1 MLAINPAFADEK
13 AMTKAM
19 TEDARRRGWTSF
31 RATFRLEIAEALRSR
46 WWASY
51 ALVFFALTGLLLV
64 FGLTESR
71 VLGFTGLSRTLV
83 TYTQLAMAIAPVF
96 VLISTVRSLAGDRE
110 AGVFEY
116 VLALPLSLGGWYW
129 GRVMGRFALSVAPVA
144 GALVAALIYGAARG
158 VAIPW
163 REFLFD
169 MGLLASLI
177 FAFIGI
183 GFLVSTLTRKV
194 DTAQTLAF
202 LIWLGLLLALDLIL
216 LGVLI
221 RSQAPLE
228 SVVMAAMLNPLQVFR
243 VASMML
249 FDPQLVLLGPTAYAI
264 FDIFGR
270 ELFLVWAFVYPLAL
284 GAISAGLGY
293 WALKR
298 SDLP

>member
-1 MLAINPAFADEK
+1 LAINPDYIDE
-13 AMTKAM
+13 TV
-19 TEDARRRGWTSF
+19 ERGDARRHVWVSF
-31 RATFRLEIAEALRSR
+31 RATLRLEIAEALRSR
-46 WWASY
+46 WFMSY
-51 ALVFFALTGLLLV
+51 AAVFFMLTGLLLV

-83 TYTQLAMAIAPVF
+83 TYTQLSMAIVPIF
-96 VLISTVRSLAGDRE
+96 ILISTVRSLAGDRE

-116 VLALPLSLGGWYW
+116 VLALPLSLGGWYA
-129 GRVMGRFALSVAPVA
+129 GRVIGRFALAIAPVA

-163 REFLFD
+163 REFLLD
-169 MGLLASLI
+169 MGLLSSLI
-177 FAFIGI
+177 FAFVGI

-202 LIWLGLLLALDLIL
+202 LIWLALLLALDLIL

-221 RSQAPLE
+221 RNQAPLE
-228 SVVMAAMLNPLQVFR
+228 TVVGLAMLNPLQVFR

-270 ELFLVWAFVYPLAL
+270 EAFLVWAFAYPVAL
-284 GAISAGLGY
+284 GAAAAGLGY

>member
-1 MLAINPAFADEK
+1 
-13 AMTKAM
+13 MTRDGA
-19 TEDARRRGWTSF
+19 AARGWLSF

-46 WWASY
+46 WFAAY
-51 ALVFFALTGLLLV
+51 AATFFALTGLLLV

-96 VLISTVRSLAGDRE
+96 VLISTVRALAGDRE

-116 VLALPLSLGGWYW
+116 VLALPLSLAGWYA
-129 GRVMGRFALSVAPVA
+129 GRVFGRFALAIAPVA
-144 GALVAALIYGAARG
+144 GALVAALVYGGIRG

-177 FAFIGI
+177 FAFIGV

-194 DTAQTLAF
+194 DTAQTFAF
-202 LIWLGLLLALDLIL
+202 LIWLALLLGLDLVL
-216 LGVLI
+216 LGALI
-221 RSQAPLE
+221 RNHAPLE
-228 SVVMAAMLNPLQVFR
+228 TVVAAAMLNPLQVFR

-270 ELFLVWAFVYPLAL
+270 ELFLVWAFLYPIAL
-284 GAISAGLGY
+284 GALSAGLGY
-293 WALKR
+293 WALSR